1 MSTIDVAN
9 ITDGTDTVATSYVV
23 NGSAK
28 AWVKLDQDNAGS
40 GTPLI
45 NSSLNASSLTD
56 VSLGITEV
64 NLTNAMDADDYPV
77 SGAQAA
83 NQAGN
88 LITKL
93 SSSSKIY
100 GAFYVNT
107 SAATYPVSDCSQMQL
122 ALHGELA

>member
-9 ITDGTDTVATSYVV
+9 LTDGTDTVATGYVI
-23 NGSAK
+23 NGSSK
-28 AWVKLDQDNAGS
+28 AWVRLSQIGAQ
-40 GTPLI
+40 TI
-45 NSSLNASSLTD
+45 NRSLNASSLTD
-56 VSLGITEV
+56 GGIGITEV

-77 SGAQAA
+77 SGAQAS
-83 NQAGN
+83 QFGSGN
-88 LITKL
+88 LLTKL

-107 SAATYPVSDCSQMQL
+107 TAATYILSDCTTMQL